1 MLKGLSAGWP
11 PVLSYAVIP
20 YRIVRCPVVSYGI
33 FLIQKTILSMTL
45 QEIIAAENCNTDRI
59 YLYPE
64 GVFWKAYERS
74 AFAFVRRISRYKI
87 TKRFIKYLDTEIV
100 SLGFPD
106 TSRTRVLG
114 DRPVQ
119 TGPYGMLVLDGG
131 TIDPVAYVRWKEA
144 IPLVAARTATTP
156 PPAATSVA
164 PPPTFGKSGGAPR
177 SGTGIASIAPLVV
190 ASQPV
195 ATENRTSV
203 VEAVLRDLR
212 NFSVE
217 NATPLECLLFV
228 SSLKK
233 QLNGSL

>member
-1 MLKGLSAGWP
+1 
-11 PVLSYAVIP
+11 
-20 YRIVRCPVVSYGI
+20 
-33 FLIQKTILSMTL
+33 MTL

-87 TKRFIKYLDTEIV
+87 TKRFVKYLDTEIV

-106 TSRTRVLG
+106 TSRARVLG

-119 TGPYGMLVLDGG
+119 AGPYGMLVLDGG
-131 TIDPVAYVRWKEA
+131 TIDPSVYARWKEA
-144 IPLVAARTATTP
+144 IPLIAPRMLETRA
-156 PPAATSVA
+156 PAASPMI
-164 PPPTFGKSGGAPR
+164 PPPTVGSSEPPISLRAVSPPVGAESR
-177 SGTGIASIAPLVV
+177 A
-190 ASQPV
+190 
-195 ATENRTSV
+195 SV

-233 QLNGSL
+233 QLNGNL

>member
-1 MLKGLSAGWP
+1 
-11 PVLSYAVIP
+11 
-20 YRIVRCPVVSYGI
+20 
-33 FLIQKTILSMTL
+33 MTL

-59 YLYPE
+59 FLYPE

-87 TKRFIKYLDTEIV
+87 TKRFVKYLDTEIV

-106 TSRTRVLG
+106 SSRTRVLG
-114 DRPVQ
+114 DRPVKA
-119 TGPYGMLVLDGG
+119 GPYGMLVLDGG
-131 TIDPVAYVRWKEA
+131 TIDPAAYLRWKEA
-144 IPLVAARTATTP
+144 IPLVAARTATTSPPAAPVTFP
-156 PPAATSVA
+156 PPAV
-164 PPPTFGKSGGAPR
+164 GVGSGGPTR
-177 SGTGIASIAPLVV
+177 LGVEQPLVTAPL
-190 ASQPV
+190 PV
-195 ATENRTSV
+195 GAENRTSV

>member
-1 MLKGLSAGWP
+1 
-11 PVLSYAVIP
+11 
-20 YRIVRCPVVSYGI
+20 
-33 FLIQKTILSMTL
+33 MTL

-131 TIDPVAYVRWKEA
+131 TIDPVAYGRWKEA

-156 PPAATSVA
+156 PPAA
-164 PPPTFGKSGGAPR
+164 TFGKSGGAPR